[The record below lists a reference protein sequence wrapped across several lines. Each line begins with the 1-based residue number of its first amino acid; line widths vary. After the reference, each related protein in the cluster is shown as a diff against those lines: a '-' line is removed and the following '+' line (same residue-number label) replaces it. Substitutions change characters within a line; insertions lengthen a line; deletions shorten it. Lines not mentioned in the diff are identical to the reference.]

1 MGHALTSPKPD
12 RLLTAEER
20 RQWDEDGY
28 LHIRNAIP
36 PREVDELLTDLLALH
51 ERFRGDPGN
60 PGCQTDVFDAGN
72 DRDLSIANAVT
83 WAPGTARLL
92 DHPGAFGK
100 VLGVMGPYLQA
111 LGSEIFCRYPF
122 PAPLVDF
129 HTDVGPALRTAAPA
143 GDKTVQVKAQ
153 FFLTDVRE
161 PDHGNLTVAP
171 GSHRRPFPG
180 KIGFGQ
186 VTDAVQILAAPGDV
200 VLFPLSLGHG
210 VACNR
215 STSTRVSVIV
225 RYGQAFCR
233 PVDYWTT
240 PGQQVME
247 RLTPRQRRLLGDLGS
262 RSRPGDF
269 YGTLP
274 GQMELMYG
282 DQWSQTAEAQADL
295 ALAAADQRTY
305 ETF

>member
-1 MGHALTSPKPD
+1 MGRALTSLKPD

-36 PREVDELLTDLLALH
+36 SREVDELLAGLLALH
-51 ERFRGDPGN
+51 ERFCGDHGN
-60 PGCQTDVFDAGN
+60 PGWQADVFDAGN
-72 DRDLSIANAVT
+72 DRDLSIANAIT
-83 WAPGTARLL
+83 WAPSTTRLL

-100 VLGVMGPYLQA
+100 VLGVMGPYLQV

-143 GDKTVQVKAQ
+143 GDKAVQVKAQ

-171 GSHRRPFPG
+171 GSHRRAFPG

-186 VTDAVQILAAPGDV
+186 VTNAVQILAGAGDV

-215 STSTRVSVIV
+215 STSMRVSVIV

-240 PGQQVME
+240 PGEQVME
-247 RLTPRQRRLLGDLGS
+247 RLTPRQRRLLGDLGA

-274 GQMELMYG
+274 DQMELMYG
-282 DQWSQTAEAQADL
+282 DQWSQTSEAQADL

>member
-1 MGHALTSPKPD
+1 MEPALASPKPD
-12 RLLTAEER
+12 TLLTAEER
-20 RQWDEDGY
+20 RQWDDDGY
-28 LHIRNAIP
+28 LCIRNAIP
-36 PREVDELLTDLLALH
+36 LREVDELLADLLALV
-51 ERFRGDPGN
+51 ERFRGGPGN
-60 PGCQTDVFDAGN
+60 LGCQADVFDAGN
-72 DRDLSIANAVT
+72 DRDLSIANAIT

-100 VLGVMGPYLQA
+100 VLGVMGAYLQA

-122 PAPLVDF
+122 PDPLVDF
-129 HTDVGPALRTAAPA
+129 HTDVGPALRTAASA
-143 GDKTVQVKAQ
+143 GDKAVQIKAQ

-161 PDHGNLTVAP
+161 PDHGNLTVVP
-171 GSHRRPFPG
+171 GSHRQDFPG

-186 VTDAVQILAAPGDV
+186 VTDAVQILAGPGDV

-215 STSTRVSVIV
+215 GTSTRVSVIV

-233 PVDYWTT
+233 PVDHWTT
-240 PGQQVME
+240 PVQQVME
-247 RLTPRQRRLLGDLGS
+247 RLTPRQRRLLGDLGA

-274 GQMELMYG
+274 DQIELMYG
-282 DQWSQTAEAQADL
+282 DQWSQTAEARADL
-295 ALAAADQRTY
+295 ALAVADQRTY